1 MHSGKDKSFRM
12 ARDKSKTVEGTGR
25 RVTKVLIHKR
35 CLDFILWIEEA
46 NEKFSG
52 KRTQ

>member
-1 MHSGKDKSFRM
+1 MHLGKDKSFGM
-12 ARDKSKTVEGTGR
+12 ARDKSKTVGGTGR